1 MDTDTVRSPAIP
13 VPSRPW
19 RLGRTTRRTMLVVHI
34 LSAGAWVGIDVVVGV
49 LVVSGWFTGDRAI
62 RGLAYQ
68 ALGVFAVG
76 PMLTAGLVCLVS
88 GIVLGL
94 GSRYGLVRYWWVAV
108 KLVMNVVLCVA
119 IVFALRPGM
128 GDLVEHG
135 RALAAG
141 RPSTLDVSTLF
152 FPPAVSLTSLTV
164 ATVLAVVKPW
174 GRIRPSRPRA
184 ARRTST
190 SAVREA

>member
-1 MDTDTVRSPAIP
+1 
-13 VPSRPW
+13 
-19 RLGRTTRRTMLVVHI
+19 MLVVHI

-141 RPSTLDVSTLF
+141 HPSTLDVSTLF
-152 FPPAVSLTSLTV
+152 FPPAVSLASLTV

-184 ARRTST
+184 ASRTST

>member
-1 MDTDTVRSPAIP
+1 MDTNTVHNPA
-13 VPSRPW
+13 VLVTSRPW
-19 RLGRTTRRTMLVVHI
+19 RLGRTMRRTMLVAHI

-49 LVVSGWFTGDRAI
+49 LVVSGWFTDDRAI
-62 RGLAYQ
+62 KGLAYQ
-68 ALGVFAVG
+68 ALGTFTVW
-76 PMLTAGLVCLVS
+76 PMLSAGLVCLAS
-88 GIVLGL
+88 GIVLGI

-108 KLVMNVVLCVA
+108 KLVMNVALCMA

-128 GDLVEHG
+128 GELVEHG

-141 RPSTLDVSTLF
+141 RTSTLDVSTLF

-174 GRIRPSRPRA
+174 GRIRPSRPRI